1 MSTEPQPDSQKNSR
15 SPLPFE
21 PVRRKKLDQKSAIPP
36 SATPKSEPAPERL
49 EQSSDRAQSSHRSK
63 EAAIPKVVSQRMAR
77 RMALLCGVPS
87 VLGISTFFASYFLL
101 TRDIVALPNA
111 AVVLVSMGF
120 FGLGV
125 LGLSYGVISA
135 SWDEEI
141 PGSSLGWPEFN
152 INLGRLTEAWR
163 SAGKKS

>member
-1 MSTEPQPDSQKNSR
+1 MSTEPQPNSQKNSR

-21 PVRRKKLDQKSAIPP
+21 PTRRKKLDQKPAVPP
-36 SATPKSEPAPERL
+36 SAVPKSESANRL
-49 EQSSDRAQSSHRSK
+49 GQGGDRAQSSRSAK
-63 EAAIPKVVSQRMAR
+63 ETAIPKAVSQRMAR
-77 RMALLCGVPS
+77 RMALFCGVPS
-87 VLGISTFFASYFLL
+87 VLGISTFFTSYFLL
-101 TRDIVALPNA
+101 TRDVVALPNV

-141 PGSSLGWPEFN
+141 PGSSLGWSEFN